1 MKERRGER
9 VIAVGH
15 MHQEHDIGEA
25 TADRDKTPAAM
36 APCGRAC
43 LITLR

>member
-1 MKERRGER
+1 MKERRCER

-25 TADRDKTPAAM
+25 TADRDKTPVAIRLVGAL
-36 APCGRAC
+36 AS
-43 LITLR
+43 